1 MPPETQVM
9 RCRMP
14 IRSRASIC
22 SWGLP
27 VACRDAVQRNLGNYA
42 SYVLP
47 YGNTYGTI
55 DHD

>member
-9 RCRMP
+9 RCRIP
-14 IRSRASIC
+14 TRPRASIC

-27 VACRDAVQRNLGNYA
+27 WRAGMQRNLGNYA

-47 YGNTYGTI
+47 YSNTYVTI